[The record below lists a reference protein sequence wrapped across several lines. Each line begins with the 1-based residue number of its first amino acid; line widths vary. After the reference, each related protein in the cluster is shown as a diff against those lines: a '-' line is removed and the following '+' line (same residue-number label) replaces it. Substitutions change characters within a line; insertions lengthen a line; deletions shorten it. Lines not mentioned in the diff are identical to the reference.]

1 MEAQRNHRRTG
12 LNDDLF
18 IKRMPLVIK
27 ELISRE
33 AAQNHRSV
41 NQEAIALLEEAL
53 LHRVETRHTHRRSA
67 LATLASYAA
76 ESDSPPPLRAVPST
90 QQSSSGG

>member
-1 MEAQRNHRRTG
+1 M
-12 LNDDLF
+12 NDDLF

-27 ELISRE
+27 ELIARE

-53 LHRVETRHTHRRSA
+53 LHRVEDQHTHRRNA
-67 LATLASYAA
+67 LATLTSYAA
-76 ESDSPPPLRAVPST
+76 
-90 QQSSSGG
+90 QSSTAPAGAPQASAGNG

>member
-1 MEAQRNHRRTG
+1 

-27 ELISRE
+27 ELITRE

-53 LHRVETRHTHRRSA
+53 LHRVEAQHTHRRNA
-67 LATLASYAA
+67 LATLTSYAA
-76 ESDSPPPLRAVPST
+76 QSAAAPNGGPMASA
-90 QQSSSGG
+90 SSS